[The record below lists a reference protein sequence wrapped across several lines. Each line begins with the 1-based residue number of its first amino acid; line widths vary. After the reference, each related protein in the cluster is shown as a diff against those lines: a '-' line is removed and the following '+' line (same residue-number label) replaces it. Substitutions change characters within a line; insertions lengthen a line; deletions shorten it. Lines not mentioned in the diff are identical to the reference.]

1 MASPDSPTC
10 PTCQAVLALGANGYD
25 TFWSCPN
32 GHGAACTMTAA
43 YGHVQ
48 EDEIK
53 AIWRGSKDAAA
64 GERSCPMCA
73 TPMVDVSVAVDA
85 DEAAPGQPGDGAG
98 AATASIAV
106 CREDELFWLD
116 ATVIGHLPREIAN
129 PAPPPV
135 DEHALEA
142 VRATFVAGLEAS
154 EEHTGVLSRMASAVT
169 GRRTPVPVDPIP
181 TSALPPLPPTAAPA
195 PETPPAPP
203 AAPAAAAPESDEP
216 SDRVA

>member
-53 AIWRGSKDAAA
+53 AIWQGSKDAAA
-64 GERSCPMCA
+64 GERSCPMCG
-73 TPMVDVSVAVDA
+73 TPMVDVSVKVDV
-85 DEAAPGQPGDGAG
+85 DEAEANQPGDGAG
-98 AATASIAV
+98 AVTASIAV

-116 ATVIGHLPREIAN
+116 AT
-129 PAPPPV
+129 
-135 DEHALEA
+135 
-142 VRATFVAGLEAS
+142 
-154 EEHTGVLSRMASAVT
+154 
-169 GRRTPVPVDPIP
+169 
-181 TSALPPLPPTAAPA
+181 
-195 PETPPAPP
+195 
-203 AAPAAAAPESDEP
+203 
-216 SDRVA
+216 

>member
-48 EDEIK
+48 DDEIK
-53 AIWRGSKDAAA
+53 AIWQGSKDAAA
-64 GERSCPMCA
+64 GERSCPMCG
-73 TPMVDVSVAVDA
+73 TPMVDVSVAVEA
-85 DEAAPGQPGDGAG
+85 DTAAAGQAGDGAG
-98 AATASIAV
+98 TASIAV

-116 ATVIGHLPREIAN
+116 ATVIGQLPGEIAN

-181 TSALPPLPPTAAPA
+181 TSALPPLSPTAAPA
-195 PETPPAPP
+195 PATPPAPP

>member
-53 AIWRGSKDAAA
+53 AIWQGSKDAAA
-64 GERSCPMCA
+64 GERSCPMCG
-73 TPMVDVSVAVDA
+73 TPMVDVSVAVEA
-85 DEAAPGQPGDGAG
+85 DTAAAGQAGDGAG
-98 AATASIAV
+98 TASIAV

-116 ATVIGHLPREIAN
+116 ATVIGQLPRDIAN

-181 TSALPPLPPTAAPA
+181 TSALPPLSPTAAPVPA
-195 PETPPAPP
+195 TPPAPP
-203 AAPAAAAPESDEP
+203 AAPAAAESDEP
-216 SDRVA
+216 SDQVA

>member
-10 PTCQAVLALGANGYD
+10 PTCQALLVLGANGYE

-53 AIWRGSKDAAA
+53 GIWQGSKDAAA
-64 GERSCPMCA
+64 GERSCPMCG

-85 DEAAPGQPGDGAG
+85 DEAGAVT
-98 AATASIAV
+98 ATIAV

-116 ATVIGHLPREIAN
+116 ATVIGQLPKDIPN

-142 VRATFVAGLEAS
+142 VRATFVAGLEAG
-154 EEHTGVLSRMASAVT
+154 EERTGVLSRMASAVT
-169 GRRTPVPVDPIP
+169 GRRTPLPVDPVP
-181 TSALPPLPPTAAPA
+181 ASDLPPLPSNAVPA
-195 PETPPAPP
+195 PVSPPAAP
-203 AAPAAAAPESDEP
+203 AAPAAAAPETDEP

>member
-1 MASPDSPTC
+1 
-10 PTCQAVLALGANGYD
+10 VLALGANGYD

-53 AIWRGSKDAAA
+53 AIWQGSKDAAA
-64 GERSCPMCA
+64 GERSCPMCG

-85 DEAAPGQPGDGAG
+85 DEAAAGQPGDGAG
-98 AATASIAV
+98 AGTASIAV

-116 ATVIGHLPREIAN
+116 ATVIGQLPRDIAN

-135 DEHALEA
+135 DEHALQA

-203 AAPAAAAPESDEP
+203 DAPAAAAPESDEP

>member
-48 EDEIK
+48 EHEIK
-53 AIWRGSKDAAA
+53 AIWQGSKDAAA
-64 GERSCPMCA
+64 GERCCPICG

-181 TSALPPLPPTAAPA
+181 TSALPPLAPTAAPA